1 MMVPILLRNLMQVQW
16 GENRETKS
24 KGKGEGIA
32 KDGSSPYKKCQI
44 TQNKKKRLVWIIKV
58 SIDVVKLW
66 NELKNGSR
74 SSNSLAKEHVNL
86 VVQKIGIIRN
96 HQQRV
101 VQNCG
106 VTKKEGNAH

>member
-1 MMVPILLRNLMQVQW
+1 
-16 GENRETKS
+16 
-24 KGKGEGIA
+24 
-32 KDGSSPYKKCQI
+32 
-44 TQNKKKRLVWIIKV
+44 VWIIKV

-101 VQNCG
+101 V
-106 VTKKEGNAH
+106 